1 MRGRNR
7 GKSPNNLNRSFESNG
22 PDVKVR
28 GTAAHIAEKYVQLAR
43 DAQSSGDPILAE
55 SYLQH
60 AEHYFRML
68 AAAQAQFGTAGYDG
82 DEGDEGDDAEFEG
95 RIPGMP
101 QQQPYG
107 GFAQPA
113 GPPDEQP
120 RFPQP
125 RRFDEQRQPQERGE
139 PDQRG
144 GGEGYRPDRFQAERN
159 GNGNRFRGNDRY
171 AGERPPRE
179 DRFQGGERPPREDRF
194 QGGER
199 PPREDRFQG
208 GERPPR
214 EDRFQGGERPP
225 REDRFQGGERPPRED
240 RFQGGERPPREERF
254 QGGERPP
261 REDRFQGGERPPR
274 EDRFQGGERP
284 EGETD
289 RPQFQRP
296 GRNRQNDQRF
306 SGDRAPERPSP
317 AVVGLDQPQPIIAD
331 ERALAMLPSFI
342 TGVAATP
349 PAVAPAEPAP
359 VEGEGEARF
368 PLRNRRRR
376 TPKAAAAD
384 DAKPADP
391 DPAAE

>member
-1 MRGRNR
+1 MRPGQQKRMRGRNR

-60 AEHYFRML
+60 AEHYFRTL
-68 AAAQAQFGTAGYDG
+68 AAAQAQFGSAGYEG
-82 DEGDEGDDAEFEG
+82 DEGDDGDDAEFEG
-95 RIPGMP
+95 RIPSMP
-101 QQQPYG
+101 QQPTFG
-107 GFAQPA
+107 GYAQPGGHA
-113 GPPDEQP
+113 DEQP

-125 RRFDEQRQPQERGE
+125 RRFDEQRQPQDRGDQ
-139 PDQRG
+139 DQRPS
-144 GGEGYRPDRFQAERN
+144 GEGYRQDRFQGDR
-159 GNGNRFRGNDRY
+159 NGNRFRGNDRFQG
-171 AGERPPRE
+171 GERPPRE
-179 DRFQGGERPPREDRF
+179 DRFQGGERPPREDRYQGGERPPREDRF

-214 EDRFQGGERPP
+214 EDRFL
-225 REDRFQGGERPPRED
+225 
-240 RFQGGERPPREERF
+240 
-254 QGGERPP
+254 
-261 REDRFQGGERPPR
+261 GGERPPR

-289 RPQFQRP
+289 RPPFQRQ
-296 GRNRQNDQRF
+296 GRNRPHDQRF
-306 SGDRAPERPSP
+306 GGDRGGERPAP
-317 AVVGLDQPQPIIAD
+317 PVVGLDQPQPVIAD
-331 ERALAMLPSFI
+331 ERALTMLPSFI
-342 TGVAATP
+342 TGVAAA
-349 PAVAPAEPAP
+349 PAAAAAPAEPAP
-359 VEGEGEARF
+359 AAAEGEGEARF

-376 TPKAAAAD
+376 TPKAAAGD
-384 DAKPADP
+384 EAKPADA